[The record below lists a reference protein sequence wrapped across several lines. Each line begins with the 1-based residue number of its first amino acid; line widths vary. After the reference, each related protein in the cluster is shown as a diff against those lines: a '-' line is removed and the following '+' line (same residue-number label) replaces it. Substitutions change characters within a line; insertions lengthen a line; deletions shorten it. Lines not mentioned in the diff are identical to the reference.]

1 MIALT
6 QNRTAQLAAW
16 IRLGFHFQNPWS
28 YVVVLVTLVLGVMPF
43 FQGAIAQAASPESP
57 EAELIADAQPATA
70 LPEDGV
76 FLYGQSPEPDQL
88 GAGYMVFESFQ
99 NYVVGALYMPYSSFD
114 CFQGQLSNGE
124 LAMTI
129 TNSYTQE
136 SYPYAVALQSTEA
149 IASAS
154 GGASPLQ
161 LEGFHQLEA
170 PSENDLNI
178 LATCKANLQSAAD
191 L

>member
-6 QNRTAQLAAW
+6 QNRTARLAAW
-16 IRLGFHFQNPWS
+16 IRLGFHLQNPWS
-28 YVVVLVTLVLGVMPF
+28 YVVVLATLVLGLTPF
-43 FQGAIAQAASPESP
+43 FQGAIAQAASPESL
-57 EAELIADAQPATA
+57 EAELISEAQSATS

-76 FLYGQSPEPDQL
+76 FLYGQSPQPEEL

-114 CFQGQLSNGE
+114 CFQGQLNNGE

-136 SYPYAVALQSTEA
+136 SYPYAVALQSTDA

-178 LATCKANLQSAAD
+178 LATCKANLQNVSD